1 MNPART
7 ESDEALA
14 VQNLRIVL
22 IGKSEAGKS
31 SIGNVILGKHAF
43 KESRTRESEIQRGRV
58 EDRNISIIDTP
69 GFFNTQLT
77 DEEMKKEMMKSL
89 YLSDPGPHVF
99 LLVIRIDRFTENV
112 DKIVRKIHEHF
123 GKEAFRF
130 TMVLFTGR
138 EALSKREW
146 IEFRL
151 HRKTRELLSFC
162 EEKCDVIIHKNKRD
176 KKQIASLL
184 ENIDAV
190 VRKNR
195 REHYVKEISA
205 KNSEDETRTKQDRT
219 EKISLEEQITSQ
231 QKEENRPENQ
241 IREEEIENSVQKE
254 QRATNEREKGCLD
267 GNQSDR
273 KHETC
278 PIGEKKKE
286 TPQNHS
292 IASDLRIVLLGKS
305 GSGKSSTSNT
315 ILGRDAFKTNKCFPS
330 RTCEKQEA
338 SVCGRNI
345 SVIDT
350 PGLLDPSMTRDQLK
364 DEIVEMFS
372 PGPHVLLL
380 VIRLDDRFTDEEKN
394 SVKWIQENFGE
405 EAVRHTIIL
414 FTHADHLDHRSL
426 DEFIRGTPDL
436 QAFTESFGGRFHS
449 FNNEDMESR
458 SQVTELLEKIDRVVE
473 RNRGKHYTSEMLG
486 KTDTEKEEKVKE
498 NSFNWLK
505 GVFVFF
511 MAALAAAAVAQSG
524 FEG

>member
-22 IGKSEAGKS
+22 IGKSDAGKS
-31 SIGNVILGKHAF
+31 SIGNVILGRDAF
-43 KESRTRESEIQRGRV
+43 KESRTRESEIQRGTV

-77 DEEMKKEMMKSL
+77 DEEMKKQMMKSL
-89 YLSDPGPHVF
+89 DLSDPGPHVF

-138 EALSKREW
+138 EAMSKREW

-184 ENIDAV
+184 ENIDEV

-205 KNSEDETRTKQDRT
+205 KNSADETRT
-219 EKISLEEQITSQ
+219 EKSLEEQTT
-231 QKEENRPENQ
+231 ENREEDQQTENKQ
-241 IREEEIENSVQKE
+241 
-254 QRATNEREKGCLD
+254 QRATNERERECLD
-267 GNQSDR
+267 GKQSDG

-278 PIGEKKKE
+278 PISEEKKD
-286 TPQNHS
+286 TPENHS
-292 IASDLRIVLLGKS
+292 IASDLRIVLLGRC
-305 GSGKSSTSNT
+305 GSGKSSTANT
-315 ILGRDAFKTNKCFPS
+315 IVGRDAFKTNKSFPS
-330 RTCEKQEA
+330 SPQTCEKQEA
-338 SVCGRNI
+338 GVCGRNI

-350 PGLLDPSMTRDQLK
+350 PGLLDLSK
-364 DEIVEMFS
+364 AEIETCVEMS
-372 PGPHVLLL
+372 APGPHVFLL
-380 VIRLDDRFTDEEKN
+380 VIRLDDRFKDEEKN
-394 SVKWIQENFGE
+394 TVKWIQENFGE
-405 EAVRHTIIL
+405 EAVHHTIVL
-414 FTHADHLDHRSL
+414 FTHADHLKGGSL
-426 DEFIRGTPDL
+426 DEYIRDTPDL
-436 QAFTESFGGRFHS
+436 QAFTESFAGRFHS
-449 FNNEDMESR
+449 FDNEDMKNR
-458 SQVTELLEKIDRVVE
+458 SQVTELLEKIEKMLE
-473 RNRGKHYTSEMLG
+473 RNGGKHYTSEMLG
-486 KTDTEKEEKVKE
+486 KTDTEKVKE
-498 NSFNWLK
+498 GSSIWLK

-511 MAALAAAAVAQSG
+511 MAAIAAAAVAQSG

>member
-31 SIGNVILGKHAF
+31 SIGNVILGRDVF
-43 KESRTRESEIQRGRV
+43 KESRTKGSEIQRGRV

-77 DEEMKKEMMKSL
+77 DEEMKKQMMKSL
-89 YLSDPGPHVF
+89 DLSDPGPHVF

-138 EALSKREW
+138 EAMSKREW

-184 ENIDAV
+184 ENIDEV

-195 REHYVKEISA
+195 REHYVKEISP

-219 EKISLEEQITSQ
+219 EKSLEEQITSQ
-231 QKEENRPENQ
+231 EKEENRAEHQ
-241 IREEEIENSVQKE
+241 IREEQTEHKE

-278 PIGEKKKE
+278 PIGEEKTHTAE
-286 TPQNHS
+286 NHS
-292 IASDLRIVLLGKS
+292 IASDLRIVLLGKC
-305 GSGKSSTSNT
+305 GSGKSSTANT
-315 ILGRDAFKTNKCFPS
+315 IIGRDAFKTNKSFPS
-330 RTCEKQEA
+330 SPQTCEKQEA
-338 SVCGRNI
+338 GVCGRNI

-350 PGLLDPSMTRDQLK
+350 PGLLDPSMTRDRLK
-364 DEIVEMFS
+364 AEIETCVEMS
-372 PGPHVLLL
+372 APGPHVFLL

-394 SVKWIQENFGE
+394 TVKWIQENIGE
-405 EAVRHTIIL
+405 EAIRHTIIL
-414 FTHADHLDHRSL
+414 FTHADHLKGGSL
-426 DEFIRGTPDL
+426 DEYIRDTPDL
-436 QAFTESFGGRFHS
+436 QAFTKSFGGRFHS
-449 FNNEDMESR
+449 FNNEDMKNR
-458 SQVTELLEKIDRVVE
+458 SQVTELLEKIEKMVE
-473 RNRGKHYTSEMLG
+473 RNGGKHFTSEMLG
-486 KTDTEKEEKVKE
+486 KTDTEKVKE
-498 NSFNWLK
+498 SSSSWLK
-505 GVFVFF
+505 GVFIFV
-511 MAALAAAAVAQSG
+511 MAALAAAAVARSG

>member
-1 MNPART
+1 MHPVRT

-31 SIGNVILGKHAF
+31 SIGNVILGRDAF
-43 KESRTRESEIQRGRV
+43 KEGRTRESEIQSGRV

-69 GFFNTQLT
+69 GLFNTQLT
-77 DEEMKKEMMKSL
+77 DEEMKKQMMKIL
-89 YLSDPGPHVF
+89 DLSDPGPHVF
-99 LLVIRIDRFTENV
+99 LLVIRIDKFTENV
-112 DKIVRKIHEHF
+112 DKIVRKIYEHF
-123 GKEAFRF
+123 GKEVFRF

-138 EALSKREW
+138 EAMSRREW

-176 KKQIASLL
+176 KKQITSLL
-184 ENIDAV
+184 ENIDEV

-195 REHYVKEISA
+195 REHYVKVISP
-205 KNSEDETRTKQDRT
+205 KNSEDETRTEQDRT
-219 EKISLEEQITSQ
+219 EKIRQEEQITSQ
-231 QKEENRPENQ
+231 EKEENRAEHQ
-241 IREEEIENSVQKE
+241 IREEEIDNSDQKE

-278 PIGEKKKE
+278 SIGEEKKE
-286 TPQNHS
+286 TPENHS

-305 GSGKSSTSNT
+305 GSGKSSTANT
-315 ILGRDAFKTNKCFPS
+315 ILGRDAFKTNKSFPS
-330 RTCEKQEA
+330 SPQTCVKQEA
-338 SVCGRNI
+338 GVCGRNI

-364 DEIVEMFS
+364 AEIETCVEMFS
-372 PGPHVLLL
+372 PGPHVFLL

-394 SVKWIQENFGE
+394 TVKWIQENIGE
-405 EAVRHTIIL
+405 EAVRHTIVL
-414 FTHADHLDHRSL
+414 FTHADHLKGRSL
-426 DEFIRGTPDL
+426 DEYIRDTPDL

-449 FNNEDMESR
+449 FNNEDMENR
-458 SQVTELLEKIDRVVE
+458 SQVTELLEKIE
-473 RNRGKHYTSEMLG
+473 RMAEGNAGKHYI
-486 KTDTEKEEKVKE
+486 TEKEEKVKE
-498 NSFNWLK
+498 NPSNWLK
-505 GVFVFF
+505 GVFIFF
-511 MAALAAAAVAQSG
+511 IALAAAAVAQTG
-524 FEG
+524 FEGR